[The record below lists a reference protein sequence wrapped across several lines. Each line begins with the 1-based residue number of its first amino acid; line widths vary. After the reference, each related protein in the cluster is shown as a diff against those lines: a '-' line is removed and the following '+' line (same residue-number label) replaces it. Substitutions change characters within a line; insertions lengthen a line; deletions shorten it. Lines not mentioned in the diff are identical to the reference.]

1 MATATETAESL
12 ASDSSIEI
20 RDLARL
26 TVDQYDEM
34 ARLGVL
40 DDPRVELVSGFL
52 VSKMTKYPAHSS
64 TSTILLELFGKLVK
78 DGWHLRIQEPIRIPP
93 YDEPEPDLAIVR
105 GRSADYRRRHPGPE
119 DVAMVIEVSESS
131 LRIDQGAKL
140 RAYARAGIPHY
151 WIVNLVD
158 RRIEA
163 YSLPDP
169 KGYQSSVNHD
179 RSSEAPVVV
188 AGVELGRIAV
198 KDVLQDDED
207 EVGA

>member
-1 MATATETAESL
+1 MATATEAVESL

-34 ARLGVL
+34 ARLGIL
-40 DDPRVELVSGFL
+40 DDPRVELISGLL
-52 VSKMTKYPAHSS
+52 VRKMTKYPSHSS
-64 TSTILLELFGKLVK
+64 TTGTLLELLGKLVR

-105 GRSADYRRRHPGPE
+105 GRSADYHRRHPGPE
-119 DVAMVIEVSESS
+119 DVAMVIEVSNSS
-131 LRIDQGAKL
+131 LRLDRGDKL

-158 RRIEA
+158 HRIEA
-163 YSLPDP
+163 YRDPGP
-169 KGYQSSVNHD
+169 KGYAASTTFD
-179 RSSEAPVVV
+179 PSSEAPVIID
-188 AGVELGRIAV
+188 GVERGRIAV
-198 KDVLQDDED
+198 KDVFPDDQP
-207 EVGA
+207 AA

>member
-1 MATATETAESL
+1 MATATETVDWL

-40 DDPRVELVSGFL
+40 DDPRVELISGYL
-52 VSKMTKYPAHSS
+52 VRKMTKGPNHNS
-64 TSTILLELFGKLVK
+64 TLEIIGQLIRDMLPK
-78 DGWHLRIQEPIRIPP
+78 GWYVREEKPIRLPN
-93 YDEPEPDLAIVR
+93 YDEPEPDLAVLR
-105 GRSADYRRRHPGPE
+105 GKPGDYHLRHPGPE

-131 LRIDQGAKL
+131 LRIDRGDKL

-163 YSLPDP
+163 YRDP
-169 KGYQSSVNHD
+169 GPNGYAASTTFD
-179 RSSEAPVVV
+179 PSSEVPVVI

-198 KDVLQDDED
+198 KDVFPDDETPT
-207 EVGA
+207 